1 MFDIERATK
10 GKKLF
15 QINNYFDKNFY
26 GFETDQC
33 LAFSAQFTTKCC
45 SQALAFLR
53 ERPWLGLVM
62 WDPDYE
68 C

>member
-53 ERPWLGLVM
+53 
-62 WDPDYE
+62 
-68 C
+68 